1 MRTTIVLAAV
11 LFGTACATPAS
22 AQVIL
27 DMSLITCKQFL
38 ESPPDRKDLIAAWM
52 SGYFS
57 ASKNLYEIDFRYV
70 ERNEKVV
77 GRYCNS
83 HKRESLMSAVMENA
97 R

>member
-1 MRTTIVLAAV
+1 MRTTIVLAALALGGV
-11 LFGTACATPAS
+11 CATPAS

-38 ESPPDRKDLIAAWM
+38 ESPPDRKDLIASWM
-52 SGYFS
+52 SGCFS

-77 GRYCNS
+77 GQYCRS